1 MASSE
6 DTLRVRILTGPTAVL
21 AFMRDA
27 DDRLMHVLSK
37 LDARLNA
44 EERHQLEEAA
54 QSLRAALRC
63 MDPG

>member
-6 DTLRVRILTGPTAVL
+6 DTVRVRILTGPTAVL

-27 DDRLMHVLSK
+27 DDRLTHVLSK

-54 QSLRAALRC
+54 QSLRAALRS